1 MFVALDTVVVVLVI
15 EGGIVFVD
23 CFIVTLEGVGGL
35 VEVLKVEL
43 LVELDIRVEVVVL
56 IVVDMVVL
64 AEVLE
69 DIVESAAFMLFVLL
83 DVGIFMLDDE
93 IIGRRFSVVVF
104 CKIIAEFSVVSTSS
118 STVITFSMSTFFSG
132 GRFFTVIRGS
142 KFQYGLSVSGW

>member
-1 MFVALDTVVVVLVI
+1 MFDTVVVVLVI

-118 STVITFSMSTFFSG
+118 TVIIFSMSTFFSG

>member
-1 MFVALDTVVVVLVI
+1 MFDTVVVVVLVI
-15 EGGIVFVD
+15 EGGTVFVD

-56 IVVDMVVL
+56 IVVDMFVL

-83 DVGIFMLDDE
+83 DVGIF
-93 IIGRRFSVVVF
+93 
-104 CKIIAEFSVVSTSS
+104 STSNN
-118 STVITFSMSTFFSG
+118 
-132 GRFFTVIRGS
+132 
-142 KFQYGLSVSGW
+142 

>member
-118 STVITFSMSTFFSG
+118 TVITFSMSTFFSG

>member
-1 MFVALDTVVVVLVI
+1 MFDTVVVVLVI

-104 CKIIAEFSVVSTSS
+104 CKTIAEFSVVSTS

>member
-1 MFVALDTVVVVLVI
+1 MFDTVVVVLVI

-43 LVELDIRVEVVVL
+43 IVELDICVEAVCLV
-56 IVVDMVVL
+56 VVL
-64 AEVLE
+64 AEVLA
-69 DIVESAAFMLFVLL
+69 DIVESEASMLFVMLA
-83 DVGIFMLDDE
+83 VGNFMLVDE
-93 IIGRRFSVVVF
+93 IIGRNFSVVVF
-104 CKIIAEFSVVSTSS
+104 CKTIAEFSVVSIS

>member
-118 STVITFSMSTFFSG
+118 TVIIFSMSTFFSG

>member
-1 MFVALDTVVVVLVI
+1 MFDTVVLVM

-118 STVITFSMSTFFSG
+118 TVITFSMSTFFSG

>member
-1 MFVALDTVVVVLVI
+1 MFDTVVVVLVI

-56 IVVDMVVL
+56 IDVDMVVL

-69 DIVESAAFMLFVLL
+69 DIVESAAFMLFVLV

-104 CKIIAEFSVVSTSS
+104 CKTIAEFSVVSTS